1 MNPAVQT
8 SVPSQKFWIHQRE
21 RGRQGEEEEILTGT
35 ESKQTDT
42 DTHTHTHTDT
52 HTHRHTHT
60 YGDRYK
66 KNIKRARQKEKDTT
80 PQERDLV
87 SQVKPIAYY

>member
-35 ESKQTDT
+35 ESKHTDT

-52 HTHRHTHT
+52 HTHMVTDTKRISREQ
-60 YGDRYK
+60 DR
-66 KNIKRARQKEKDTT
+66 KRKIPHLKRE
-80 PQERDLV
+80 
-87 SQVKPIAYY
+87 I

>member
-1 MNPAVQT
+1 MQT

-42 DTHTHTHTDT
+42 DTHTHTHTHTDT

-80 PQERDLV
+80 PQDRDLV